1 LEASAGALVKDYNQN
16 PLTHTMSLGARDR
29 LILCTEGVGESDLL
43 LKSILRAPR
52 SGVHELRNE
61 ILFQAEQHSGKS
73 EPVRDQT
80 VIVTEVKD
88 RVIKLA
94 KK

>member
-1 LEASAGALVKDYNQN
+1 VAQA
-16 PLTHTMSLGARDR
+16 
-29 LILCTEGVGESDLL
+29 I
-43 LKSILRAPR
+43 IRAPR
-52 SGVHELRNE
+52 SGVHEVRNE

-80 VIVTEVKD
+80 VIVTEIKD